1 MSKNSLSNKEQQR
14 REFILNGNLYSVVPY
29 ICIPLALYQGFNW
42 LFKVIDNIMASHI
55 SSTTVSAV
63 AYLSQVNQIILA
75 IGTGLATGGSIIIS
89 RFYGAGNYDKVK
101 RFVNSL
107 FSMCTLISLVIM
119 MMAPFSRQILRFF
132 GTPEV
137 LIDEGLGYFVLG
149 LLDIIIIFFNTI
161 YIAIERSRGNSK
173 RILVINVLSM
183 IIKVIL
189 TGLFVYVFNFGI
201 NMIAVAGIIA
211 NLFITIPGFLILSFN
226 DSPFKFK
233 ARYWL
238 FKKEDSLPTV
248 KLGFPVITEKIA
260 FAAGK
265 IAVNSMSAAYGAETV
280 GALGITNNISG
291 IVTMLQNGF
300 QEGCSSIISQ
310 NIGANKLDRALKTF
324 RVTLLYNVII
334 GVVGYTLT
342 MIFLPQL
349 ARLFAPEDKA
359 FAEMICFIYQYEAA
373 GIIPLGIN
381 ATAMAF
387 LYGFGY
393 TKLTLCVNFCRVLV
407 FRVPLLWIIVHFT
420 NLGIEAMGIVMCV
433 SNILVSIMSGI
444 IVGVLYYKVKYNK
457 ISIDNKQISK

>member
-1 MSKNSLSNKEQQR
+1 MSKDSLSNKEQQR

-63 AYLSQVNQIILA
+63 AYLTQVNQIILA

-183 IIKVIL
+183 IV
-189 TGLFVYVFNFGI
+189 
-201 NMIAVAGIIA
+201 
-211 NLFITIPGFLILSFN
+211 
-226 DSPFKFK
+226 
-233 ARYWL
+233 
-238 FKKEDSLPTV
+238 
-248 KLGFPVITEKIA
+248 
-260 FAAGK
+260 
-265 IAVNSMSAAYGAETV
+265 
-280 GALGITNNISG
+280 
-291 IVTMLQNGF
+291 
-300 QEGCSSIISQ
+300 C
-310 NIGANKLDRALKTF
+310 
-324 RVTLLYNVII
+324 
-334 GVVGYTLT
+334 
-342 MIFLPQL
+342 
-349 ARLFAPEDKA
+349 
-359 FAEMICFIYQYEAA
+359 
-373 GIIPLGIN
+373 
-381 ATAMAF
+381 
-387 LYGFGY
+387 
-393 TKLTLCVNFCRVLV
+393 LCV
-407 FRVPLLWIIVHFT
+407 
-420 NLGIEAMGIVMCV
+420 
-433 SNILVSIMSGI
+433 
-444 IVGVLYYKVKYNK
+444 
-457 ISIDNKQISK
+457 